1 MDQTCATRWRQTGRE
16 ATRITVGMRQQW
28 ECSRVLHAATLS
40 GHKLVGRTPP
50 RDPPSLRPAVA
61 LRGTPHK
68 HYAAHTKLGAGEA
81 SAVWWVERYAPFC
94 LAICDTSL
102 VACCWP
108 AENTL
113 DTAFLSTRRRS
124 PKSQTDRARR
134 ILPVTSWGR
143 LRKAQITTRIRRP
156 DWVGWTATADPWRH
170 NAHATMACSWACLC
184 LLHRGST

>member
-1 MDQTCATRWRQTGRE
+1 MHYGAPTQFE
-16 ATRITVGMRQQW
+16 A
-28 ECSRVLHAATLS
+28 S
-40 GHKLVGRTPP
+40 GCI
-50 RDPPSLRPAVA
+50 A
-61 LRGTPHK
+61 GTPHK

-134 ILPVTSWGR
+134 ILPVTSCGR
-143 LRKAQITTRIRRP
+143 LRKAQITTRETASGCLGRFRLQLRYVGETGLAGRPQLVPGVITHIRRP
-156 DWVGWTATADPWRH
+156 HVLEPVTVSFIMW
-170 NAHATMACSWACLC
+170 SL
-184 LLHRGST
+184 